1 MNSKFSLVKSG
12 GEPVQEAIEQFPDED
27 SANYQIFLE
36 YATNSEVQET
46 PDSWLAKTRPGD
58 NNIVTE
64 ARARNWLIRRDAVIH
79 YLADL
84 ATKRAQLS
92 LATQTGRLIPVIAEM
107 VQDLQG
113 ELTRLKGRGILPVDA
128 SYQTILRQA
137 VSLMKGVSSL
147 AGPLSKQNINILQQ
161 NNQAAPAAPKMDF
174 AAWNN
179 QVTPE

>member
-12 GEPVQEAIEQFPDED
+12 DNPIQEAIEQFPDED

-46 PDSWLAKTRPGD
+46 PDAWLAKTRPGD

-64 ARARNWLIRRDAVIH
+64 ARQRQWLIRRDAVIH

-107 VQDLQG
+107 VQDLQE
-113 ELTRLKGRGILPVDA
+113 ELTRLKRRGILPVDA

-147 AGPLSKQNINILQQ
+147 TGPLSKQNINILQQ
-161 NNQAAPAAPKMDF
+161 NNQAPPAPPKMDF
-174 AAWNN
+174 GAWNN

>member
-12 GEPVQEAIEQFPDED
+12 GEITQEAIEQFPDEE
-27 SANYQIFLE
+27 SANYQVFLE

-46 PDSWLAKTRPGD
+46 PEAWLAKTHPGD

-64 ARARNWLIRRDAVIH
+64 ARARNWLIRRDAVIQ
-79 YLADL
+79 YLADM

-107 VQDLQG
+107 VQDLQQ
-113 ELTRLKGRGILPVDA
+113 EMARLKASGILPVHQ

-161 NNQAAPAAPKMDF
+161 NNPPPPSPPKMDF
-174 AAWNN
+174 GAWKN

>member
-12 GEPVQEAIEQFPDED
+12 GEISQEAIEQFPDED
-27 SANYQIFLE
+27 SANYQTFLE

-46 PDSWLAKTRPGD
+46 PDSWLAVHRPGD
-58 NNIVTE
+58 NNIVIE

-84 ATKRAQLS
+84 ATKRAQLA

-107 VQDLQG
+107 AQDLQE
-113 ELTRLKGRGILPVDA
+113 ELTRLKASGILPVHQ

-137 VSLMKGVSSL
+137 ISLMKGISSL
-147 AGPLSKQNINILQQ
+147 TGPLSKQNINILQQ
-161 NNQAAPAAPKMDF
+161 NNAPPPQPPKMDF
-174 AAWNN
+174 GGWNS

>member
-1 MNSKFSLVKSG
+1 
-12 GEPVQEAIEQFPDED
+12 
-27 SANYQIFLE
+27 
-36 YATNSEVQET
+36 
-46 PDSWLAKTRPGD
+46 
-58 NNIVTE
+58 
-64 ARARNWLIRRDAVIH
+64 
-79 YLADL
+79 
-84 ATKRAQLS
+84 
-92 LATQTGRLIPVIAEM
+92 LIPVIAEM

-161 NNQAAPAAPKMDF
+161 NNQAPQAPPKMDF
-174 AAWNN
+174 ASWNN